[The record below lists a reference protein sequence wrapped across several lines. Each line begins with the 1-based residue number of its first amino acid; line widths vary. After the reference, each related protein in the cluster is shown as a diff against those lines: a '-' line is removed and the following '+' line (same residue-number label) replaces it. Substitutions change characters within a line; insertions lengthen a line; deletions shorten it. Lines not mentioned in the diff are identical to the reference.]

1 MKVIIS
7 DREAGALAGKFIS
20 GFDVQDVHFTPEGN
34 IEVKVKYGFV
44 PVKVTLVPQEVKE
57 SGVVFK
63 LEGGIAQFASSL
75 NMKGK
80 GWRLEEGKLI
90 LDTSPFGIKVLDFRV
105 GEGLLELELDV

>member
-1 MKVIIS
+1 MKITLS
-7 DREAGALAGKFIS
+7 DREAGALAGKFLK
-20 GFDVQDVHFTPEGN
+20 GFDVQDVRFTPEGN

-44 PVKVTLVPQEVKE
+44 PVKVTLVPQEIKE

-90 LDTSPFGIKVLDFRV
+90 LDTAPFGVKVLNFQVR
-105 GEGLLELELDV
+105 EGIVELELGV